1 MKLAIATALRC
12 RCNIVVFV
20 CFRCGRRGRLSH
32 ASAVA
37 GMALS
42 MCPFVTI
49 ICRVVLRMPLVA
61 GTAADTVC
69 CCVCHFLVYS
79 CLSMSSCSMS

>member
-12 RCNIVVFV
+12 HCNIVVFV

-42 MCPFVTI
+42 MCPI
-49 ICRVVLRMPLVA
+49 VLQ
-61 GTAADTVC
+61 
-69 CCVCHFLVYS
+69 
-79 CLSMSSCSMS
+79 